1 MPRDWRRVSETPHP
15 RVNKIPPPL
24 EEGQGGGMSDKQ
36 KHLEFIQNAI
46 NRMAGNS
53 FRLKGWTVLLVSAL
67 FAFFARFGEAG
78 YVFIVIAPIVA
89 FWHLDGFFLSQERL
103 FRSLYDRVRNKSE
116 SEIDYSMDTGE
127 FGSVPRNRWLNSTF
141 SRTLL
146 VFYGTTLFGVALAA
160 AILVALD
167 VW

>member
-1 MPRDWRRVSETPHP
+1 
-15 RVNKIPPPL
+15 
-24 EEGQGGGMSDKQ
+24 MSDKQ

-67 FAFFARFGEAG
+67 FAFFARFGETG
-78 YVFIVIAPIVA
+78 YVFIVIVPILA
-89 FWHLDGFFLSQERL
+89 FWILDGFFLSQERL
-103 FRSLYDRVRNKSE
+103 FRSLYDRVRTLDEPAIN
-116 SEIDYSMDTGE
+116 YSMDTTV
-127 FGSVPRNRWLNSTF
+127 FRSISRNHWLNSTV

-146 VFYGTTLFGVALAA
+146 VFYGVLLGVALAA

-167 VW
+167 IW